1 MPLSVSESLKWS
13 SLFHYFLFEFSNAFY
28 FSESYDPSICLAI
41 YGCGQLDRVADFIN
55 NSGEYVEDG
64 VTFTPGMI
72 AGQYAFEQVKLDRK
86 GYDTRRLQKYLSFGR
101 RRRILSE
108 EEALQRADDLIN
120 NFTADFGHDED
131 GDATF
136 RIKAQSY
143 RLKKYD
149 CHALWSMI
157 NQASLTIESVKP
169 ETFCDEDSDEDISS
183 DSLDLVL
190 TSRLFNKQNE
200 AFATLTQYYTVSE
213 GMLTVEDL
221 LDYSLLD
228 YPNFHDESGKTYN
241 LMENIA
247 QRYYTECI
255 KVVMDYFR
263 DAHKELP
270 DVIRSEEITSMI
282 LQPMKLPIMAN

>member
-1 MPLSVSESLKWS
+1 M
-13 SLFHYFLFEFSNAFY
+13 
-28 FSESYDPSICLAI
+28 
-41 YGCGQLDRVADFIN
+41 
-55 NSGEYVEDG
+55 
-64 VTFTPGMI
+64 
-72 AGQYAFEQVKLDRK
+72 
-86 GYDTRRLQKYLSFGR
+86 
-101 RRRILSE
+101 
-108 EEALQRADDLIN
+108 
-120 NFTADFGHDED
+120 
-131 GDATF
+131 
-136 RIKAQSY
+136 
-143 RLKKYD
+143 
-149 CHALWSMI
+149 
-157 NQASLTIESVKP
+157 
-169 ETFCDEDSDEDISS
+169 
-183 DSLDLVL
+183 DLVL
-190 TSRLFNKQNE
+190 TSRLFNKLNE

-255 KVVMDYFR
+255 KGVMDYFR